1 VGDRVYTMPIDSVT
15 FGTAASD
22 VFTLMGLTVN
32 GIVLHHIHLEANV
45 AGESAVRFRLK
56 RLTATAVT
64 GSGGAAGTP
73 VPVDPLDAAVVGTY
87 RIGDTAQAT
96 TSGSTNVLAG
106 FYWDVALPFDHLPAP
121 EDRERCSVLSALVFE
136 NSAVIV
142 STVISGYVKFALVP

>member
-1 VGDRVYTMPIDSVT
+1 MGDRVYTMPIDSVT

-22 VFTLMGLTVN
+22 IFTLMGLTVN

-45 AGESAVRFRLK
+45 TAEAALRFRLK

-73 VPVDPLDAAVVGTY
+73 VPCDPLDAAVVGTY

-96 TSGSTNVLAG
+96 GGATNILAG

-121 EDRERCSVLSALVFE
+121 EDRERCSVLSALVLE